1 MNVDLNCDMGEFTAE
16 ARVAKD
22 AALMDFVSSV
32 NIACGAHA
40 GDGATMRRTAENAI
54 AKGVA
59 MGAHPGYSDKENF
72 GRIELDL
79 RLEEIY
85 DLVSEQVT
93 ALKNITEDLGGALH
107 HVKPHGAL
115 YNQAAKDAELA
126 HTVARAVKDIDAGL
140 IFYGLAGSHLITEAE
155 KFGLKTASE
164 VFADRTYQPDGSLTS
179 RKLPGALITDTYDA
193 VVQVLE
199 MVTLGTVKAM
209 NGERIRINAETICIH
224 GDGGHALEFAQA
236 VNEALTKSGI
246 RIGGL
251 TTKPHEK
258 H

>member
-1 MNVDLNCDMGEFTAE
+1 MASIDLNCDMGEFTDE
-16 ARVAKD
+16 AAIAKD

-40 GDGATMRRTAENAI
+40 GDETTMRRTAENAL

-59 MGAHPGYSDKENF
+59 VGAHPGYADKDNF
-72 GRIELDL
+72 GRTEMDL
-79 RLEEIY
+79 RMEEVY
-85 DLVSEQVT
+85 ELVSEQVK
-93 ALKNITEDLGGALH
+93 LMKKITEDLGGRLH

-126 HTVARAVKDIDAGL
+126 HVIARAVKDIDAGL
-140 IFYGLAGSHLITEAE
+140 VFYGLANSHLISEAQ
-155 KFGLKTASE
+155 KLGLGTASE

-199 MVTLGTVKAM
+199 MVTLGKVKAL
-209 NGERIRINAETICIH
+209 NGERIRIDAETVCIH
-224 GDGGHALEFAQA
+224 GDGEHALEFAQA
-236 VNEALTKSGI
+236 VREALERN
-246 RIGGL
+246 RIKIFSHRDHRGY
-251 TTKPHEK
+251 
-258 H
+258 